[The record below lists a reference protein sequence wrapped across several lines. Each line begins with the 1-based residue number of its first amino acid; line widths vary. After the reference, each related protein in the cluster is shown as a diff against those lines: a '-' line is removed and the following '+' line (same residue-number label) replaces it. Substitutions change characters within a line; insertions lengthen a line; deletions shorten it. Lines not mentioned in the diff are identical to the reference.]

1 MIKIWGRKSSSNVQV
16 VLWAAAELGIG
27 YDRIDAGL
35 SYGVVDTPAYLVE
48 NPNGTVPMIQD
59 GDDTPLWESSAI
71 LRYLANSYGNE
82 LMWPADPAAR
92 AQVDKWMEWAKVNVV
107 LNFTTPI
114 FLRVVRT
121 PPSKQD
127 PVAIKAALQNL
138 NKYLDIAEARLG
150 AFSYLAG
157 RDFTMADIQFGH
169 ILYRYYTMEIERA
182 DHPNLQRY
190 YKGLCKRPAYR
201 EYSMVSYEELRAKD

>member
-92 AQVDKWMEWAKVNVV
+92 AQVDKWMEWAKRH
-107 LNFTTPI
+107 I
-114 FLRVVRT
+114 
-121 PPSKQD
+121 S
-127 PVAIKAALQNL
+127 PVSTIDHFN
-138 NKYLDIAEARLG
+138 LG
-150 AFSYLAG
+150 AETFSGTRRIHG
-157 RDFTMADIQFGH
+157 RVTTAINH
-169 ILYRYYTMEIERA
+169 
-182 DHPNLQRY
+182 
-190 YKGLCKRPAYR
+190 
-201 EYSMVSYEELRAKD
+201 